1 MSTCINDDIGQKDIR
16 DLLALFGDTL
26 ASYLARGEVVH
37 VDKLGTFYCN
47 KKGWIRFLPSRR
59 MKERT
64 TAIKARNLRLRR

>member
-1 MSTCINDDIGQKDIR
+1 MSECVGNAVEQKDIR
-16 DLLALFGDTL
+16 DLLALFGDTI

-37 VDKLGTFYCN
+37 IDKVGTFYCN

-64 TAIKARNLRLRR
+64 RTIRDRRSHVRR